1 MRKRKSFKTPWISA
15 LETKSGVL
23 KNWRHHDAWP
33 SWAEVMEA
41 KKNGDKLALRCL
53 DHHGWYTDNFHSGE
67 VQYAA
72 AIKVRIPRRLA
83 KTYVCNENHLHS
95 SGYTRVRW
103 VEATAHTD
111 WDAISISRECCHC
124 TLDDAIRAA
133 DFVSQRLAEDARDEA
148 IKFEAECRIDDLK
161 EEIKS
166 SREMVLECVFELRL
180 MRKHY
185 QSLLV
190 SSEVLK
196 DRIRSEWASIAKNRK
211 QIQKLINEP
220 WSIAA

>member
-53 DHHGWYTDNFHSGE
+53 DHHGWYTDHFHSGE
-67 VQYAA
+67 AQYAA
-72 AIKVRIPRRLA
+72 TIKVRIPRRLA
-83 KTYVCNENHLHS
+83 KKEMCDENHLHS
-95 SGYTRVRW
+95 FGYTRVRW
-103 VEATAHTD
+103 IEATAHTD
-111 WDAISISRECCHC
+111 WDAISISRECWHD
-124 TLDDAIRAA
+124 TSDDAIRAA
-133 DFVSQRLAEDARDEA
+133 DYVSQRLAEDARDEA
-148 IKFEAECRIDDLK
+148 IKFEAESRIDDLRRD
-161 EEIKS
+161 IIR
-166 SREMVLECVFELRL
+166 SREMVIECVFELRL

-185 QSLLV
+185 QSLLT

-196 DRIRSEWASIAKNRK
+196 DRIQSELASIAKNRK
-211 QIQKLINEP
+211 QIQKLTNEP